1 MINKLPK
8 TIHQKLMSYI
18 SFMMKFLHKKTKVTN
33 KLLLLYLVSKT
44 TFLHKNEN
52 RSSNTGHLNPH
63 APVAQKSADQR

>member
-44 TFLHKNEN
+44 NFLQKNDF
-52 RSSNTGHLNPH
+52 RSSNTSDLDLSKIQNSR
-63 APVAQKSADQR
+63 KFCL